1 MRLLLVKMSSLGD
14 LVHCF
19 PAITDALRA
28 RPDIQ
33 LDWVVERGFAEIAA
47 LHAGVR
53 RIVPIELRTWRR
65 QPLRSRASVTSFVTE
80 LRAEWYDLVLDAQGL
95 LKSAVVSR
103 LARAGARAGFDRNS
117 AREPLA
123 SRWYGHRHAVP
134 RAMHAVD
141 RQRALFGL
149 ALDYAPA
156 ADLDFGLRSDLDSPD
171 ACARSD
177 AVAPLVFL
185 HGTSWR
191 NKQWPVA
198 FWRDLAERAVASG
211 RSVLLPWGSGEERA
225 RSQAIAGAVPGCSV
239 PERTPLSGVVSMLS
253 SAGGVVTVDT
263 GLGHLAVALGVPTVG
278 LYGPTDPSL
287 TGLRGPHALN
297 LASAFG
303 CAPCRARACAY
314 RGNAVHWQ
322 RHAIE
327 PACFAELTPDR
338 VWNALV
344 PLLRGHRA
352 GTMGR

>member
-33 LDWVVERGFAEIAA
+33 LDWVVERGFSDIAA

-53 RIVPIELRTWRR
+53 RTVPIELRTWRR
-65 QPLRSRASVTSFVTE
+65 QPLRSRASVASFLGE
-80 LRAEWYDLVLDAQGL
+80 LRAERYDLVLDTQGL

-103 LARAGARAGFDRNS
+103 LARADARAGFDRNS
-117 AREPLA
+117 AREVLA
-123 SRWYGHRHAVP
+123 SHWYEHRHAVP

-141 RQRALFGL
+141 RQRSLFGA
-149 ALDYAPA
+149 ALGYVPSPE
-156 ADLDFGLRSDLDSPD
+156 LDFGLRPALAAADP
-171 ACARSD
+171 A
-177 AVAPLVFL
+177 APLVFL

-198 FWRDLAERAVASG
+198 FWRDLAARAVASG
-211 RSVLLPWGSGEERA
+211 RVVLLPWGSDEERA
-225 RSQAIAGAVPGCSV
+225 RSETIAGAVAGCSV
-239 PERTPLSGVVSMLS
+239 PERTPLSGVVGMLS

-263 GLGHLAVALGVPTVG
+263 GLGHFAAALGLPTVG

-303 CAPCRARACAY
+303 CAPCRSRTCAY
-314 RGNAVHWQ
+314 RGDTVRWQ
-322 RHAIE
+322 QHAIE
-327 PACFAELTPDR
+327 PACFAELAPDR
-338 VWNALV
+338 VWNALELL
-344 PLLRGHRA
+344 LLRGGGQRA
-352 GTMGR
+352 GTLGH